1 MDHPVKTLLYE
12 LFVEPILELLQRLRV
27 GLRWL

>member
-27 GLRWL
+27 GLQWL